1 VTHKPSNIKPR
12 RKEHTPVIPALRL
25 RQEDNE
31 FKANLGF
38 MARLCLKKK
47 KKNLEGNSTEQS
59 NHHLRRLTPRLLESP
74 FFSSR
79 GGC

>member
-47 KKNLEGNSTEQS
+47 KKKS
-59 NHHLRRLTPRLLESP
+59 RRK
-74 FFSSR
+74 FN
-79 GGC
+79 